1 MKCLVVVTHPLKDSL
16 CRYLAEQVVTQLLE
30 RGHDV
35 TVENLYESGFDPALS
50 PRERSAY
57 YDEPY
62 DSSGV
67 AEQVCRLQ
75 SAEAIVLVYPTWW
88 FGFPAMLKGWFDR
101 VWSPGIAYDHASD
114 LGSIQP
120 RLDNLRH
127 VLAVTTLGSPW
138 WVDRLVMWQP
148 VKRVLKVGL
157 LGACSRGVRLSYLSL
172 YQSENVEEAR
182 VARFALRIDRAVSS
196 WR

>member
-1 MKCLVVVTHPLKDSL
+1 MKCLVVVTHPLQDSL
-16 CRYLAEQVVTQLLE
+16 CSSLAEHTVRKLVEL
-30 RGHDV
+30 GHEV

-50 PRERSAY
+50 ARERSAY
-57 YDEPY
+57 YDNPY

-67 AEQVCRLQ
+67 AEQVNRLQ
-75 SAEAIVLVYPTWW
+75 NAKAIVLVYPTWW

-101 VWSPGIAYDHASD
+101 VWGPGIAYDHADD
-114 LGSIQP
+114 LGPIRA
-120 RLDNLRH
+120 RLDNLQY

-172 YQSENVEEAR
+172 YQSENVEKAR
-182 VARFALRIDRAVSS
+182 VASFVRRIDRALAS
-196 WR
+196 W

>member
-1 MKCLVVVTHPLKDSL
+1 MKCLVVITHPLQSSL
-16 CRYLAEQVVTQLLE
+16 CGHLAERVVTQLVAQ
-30 RGHDV
+30 GHDV
-35 TVENLYESGFDPALS
+35 TVENLYESSFDPVLS
-50 PRERSAY
+50 SHERSVY
-57 YDEPY
+57 YVDPY

-75 SAEAIVLVYPTWW
+75 EAEAIVLVYPTWW

-101 VWSPGIAYDHASD
+101 VWGPGIAYEHAND
-114 LGSIQP
+114 LGSIRP
-120 RLDNLRH
+120 RLENLRYM
-127 VLAVTTLGSPW
+127 LAVTTLGSPW

-148 VKRVLKVGL
+148 VKRVLKLGL

-172 YQSENVEEAR
+172 YQSEKVEKTR
-182 VARFALRIDRAVSS
+182 VERFSLAIDRALAS